1 LYKIVSLIVVV
12 VILFSPVVSSAD
24 NDFSSQVNQLLV
36 DFFNDLEQK
45 DINGYVAE
53 VEQDKLYLNL
63 GTNSDLQE
71 GQQLLVVKPL
81 DLLQDPVTRRNLA
94 RINQRLALVT
104 ITRIEEN
111 YSVAKIDE
119 KYSEEEITSGAKV
132 INTREQ
138 IKILLNK
145 FNSSKSANEL
155 ATELEGR
162 FYSYL
167 TRHKLFEVSSVAIDD
182 KREVND
188 LDQKANYLAT
198 TEVYNGQNK
207 IFLKL
212 ELYNIN
218 KGMVTKERV
227 ISFANRDQIIN
238 YYKTK
243 YKEEQLGY
251 NLLFKTE
258 EFSGSTQNLTWGD
271 LEDGSLVITQESDL
285 KIMSYD
291 TELRTEV
298 TIDNYQRTKYDDHNL
313 VIDTSDDGQNLG
325 IIVEN
330 NNYPVQFKKDKGDY
344 KINVFTDFERNR
356 PKLITKLAGKKY
368 LVTRDYKS
376 FLRFNTWENNQLA
389 TDFKIKLKKNEG
401 YRADLTKLDGD
412 KQPEMILTSYQG
424 ESGYKIKIYNLDYE
438 VEAVLNQTVGPEFVT
453 ANLNNNKFPEIYCYD
468 PKRNRVLAWEWS
480 ADEYQKIWQ
489 SEELSEDIVDLTVGD
504 INQDGE
510 NEVLVLVS
518 NDEQSRIYTY
528 QFKLAD

>member
-1 LYKIVSLIVVV
+1 MYKVVSLILVF
-12 VILFSPVVSSAD
+12 VILLSPVVSSAD

-36 DFFNDLEQK
+36 DFFKNLQKK
-45 DINGYVAE
+45 DINGYVAK
-53 VEQDKLYLNL
+53 VESDKLYLNL
-63 GTNSDLQE
+63 GQSSNLQE
-71 GQQLLVVKPL
+71 GKKLLVVKPL
-81 DLLQDPVTRRNLA
+81 DLLQDPVTRRDLA
-94 RINQRLALVT
+94 RLNQRLALVT
-104 ITRIEEN
+104 ITQIKEN
-111 YSVAKIDE
+111 YSVAEIDE

-132 INTREQ
+132 INNGEQ

-145 FNSSKSANEL
+145 FNSSKVSNEL

-167 TRHKLFEVSSVAIDD
+167 TRHKLFKVNSVAIDN
-182 KREVND
+182 KQELTD
-188 LDQKANYLAT
+188 LEQRANYLVTA
-198 TEVYNGQNK
+198 EVYNGENK
-207 IFLKL
+207 IFLKM

-258 EFSGSTQNLTWGD
+258 KFSGAAHNLAWRGFEAEE
-271 LEDGSLVITQESDL
+271 LLVNQESDL

-291 TELRTEV
+291 DELKTEE
-298 TIDNYQRTKYDDHNL
+298 TIDDYQRTKYDDYNL
-313 VIDTSDDGQNLG
+313 VIDTSDDDQNLG
-325 IIVEN
+325 MIVEN
-330 NNYPVQFKKDKGDY
+330 NNYPIQFKRNNGQY
-344 KINVFTDFERNR
+344 KLKVLSDFERNR
-356 PKLITKLAGKKY
+356 PKAITNLADKKY
-368 LVTRDYKS
+368 LITRDYKS
-376 FLRFNTWENNQLA
+376 FLRFNFWEDDQFV
-389 TDFKIKLKKNEG
+389 TDFKIKVKENEG
-401 YRADLTKLDGD
+401 YRVGLAEVDDD

-424 ESGYKIKIYNLDYE
+424 ETGYKIKIYNLDSE
-438 VEAVLNQTVGPEFVT
+438 IEAVLDQTVGPEFVT

-468 PKRNRVLAWEWS
+468 PKSNRVLAWEWS

-489 SEELSEDIVDLTVGD
+489 SEELSEDIVDLTIGD
-504 INQDGE
+504 INQDGD
-510 NEVLVLVS
+510 NELLVLVS